1 MYDQPTF
8 EVDRDETAS
17 SQGWDSLMDTL
28 HSPTV
33 SAPLESPLWD
43 TSSKEEI
50 EPDVVMIPSHSSM
63 GLLPEDNNSKSGNG
77 KYLLGKFMCENLFV
91 SLCLPIQTQWLEHGD

>member
-1 MYDQPTF
+1 MYDQPSF
-8 EVDRDETAS
+8 EVDRDENAS

-50 EPDVVMIPSHSSM
+50 EHDVVLAPPRTTMSF
-63 GLLPEDNNSKSGNG
+63 LPPNNSKNGNG
-77 KYLLGKFMCENLFV
+77 RYLLGKISCVRERERVSVCVPEN
-91 SLCLPIQTQWLEHGD
+91 